1 MKQSIKTAALCVA
14 LTATSA
20 GVVSCMSQNEKSTGC
35 VSPQEKLLVHDQQ
48 INEIIAQMSLEEK
61 VEMLHSKTIMSSE
74 GVPRLGIQDVKYA
87 DGPFAVREE
96 IGDGFRPMNWTT
108 DSATYYPTGSALAA
122 TWSYDLAYAYGNGL
136 GTEARRR
143 GKDIILG
150 PAMNIQRL
158 PIGGRTYEYFSE
170 DPALNAV
177 LAVGFTKGMQDAG
190 TAACLKHYALNNQ
203 ETNRGSV
210 DVIIAERPMR
220 EIYLKAFEAAVK
232 EGGAMCVMP
241 AYNKVN
247 GYYGSENNHLNN
259 VILRGEW
266 GFKGMTV
273 SDWGGTHSTM
283 GAALGGLNVQMTGDN
298 YFGPALIDSVRAGKL
313 DESIVDDKVR
323 EILRLRF
330 AIEPITAD
338 NANKVKISQK
348 EQQQTAYNVAAKSI
362 VLLKNEKAT
371 LPFDPATTKKIAVIG
386 LNATAITGSGGM
398 GAGAKT
404 PYEITPLQGL
414 KNRLGNSVEIR
425 YAQAYKHYMGMFA
438 GQRAGTAEIA
448 NSLDEAPDAALL
460 KEALETAKGA
470 DLVLFFAGTNKFI
483 ESEGIDRENI
493 LLPVSQDI
501 IISKIAE
508 VNPNIVT
515 VVVSGGPCDLRVVES
530 KSNAIVQAWWNGL
543 EGGHAL
549 ADVLLGRI
557 APSGKLPF
565 TFPLK
570 LEDSPAFALNT
581 FSDEVVSDGDV
592 FAAQF
597 RHDIVGDTEYN
608 AEDRSPKAYYSEGLL
623 VGYRWFDTKEIPV
636 LYPFG
641 HGLSYVDFGYANLHI
656 DKSNYAADETIT
668 VTFDLTNNG
677 AMEADEV
684 VQLYVSR
691 PNAKVEWPV
700 KELKAFR
707 RVTLGAGN
715 SQTVE
720 LSFPVAD
727 LRYWDEATNGWQLE
741 KGTIELLVG
750 GSSAQLPL
758 KVTVEI

>member
-1 MKQSIKTAALCVA
+1 MKRIFKTGTL
-14 LTATSA
+14 LMLLATMA
-20 GVVSCMSQNEKSTGC
+20 GCSNTSQNT
-35 VSPQEKLLVHDQQ
+35 PQEKLTVNDKK
-48 INEIIAQMSLEEK
+48 INEIIAQMTLEEK

-74 GVPRLGIQDVKYA
+74 GIPRLGIQDIKYA

-96 IGDGFRPMNWTT
+96 IGDGFQPMNWTT

-122 TWSYDLAYAYGNGL
+122 TWSYDLAYDYGNAL

-158 PIGGRTYEYFSE
+158 PVGGRTYEYFSE

-177 LAVGFTKGMQDAG
+177 LAVGYTKGMQDAG

-203 ETNRGSV
+203 ETNRGSI

-283 GAALGGLNVQMTGDN
+283 GAALGGLNVQMTGDE
-298 YFGPALIDSVRAGKL
+298 YLGPPLIDSVRAGKIN
-313 DESIVDDKVR
+313 ESVIDDKVR

-330 AIEPITAD
+330 AIEAIP
-338 NANKVKISQK
+338 NEKANTVKISQK
-348 EQQQTAYNVAAKSI
+348 EQQQVAYNVAAKSI
-362 VLLKNEKAT
+362 VLLKNEKAV
-371 LPFDPATTKKIAVIG
+371 LPINTKETKKIAVIG
-386 LNATAITGSGGM
+386 LNATATTASGGM

-414 KNRLGNSVEIR
+414 KNRIGNDVEIL
-425 YAQAYKHYMGMFA
+425 YAPAYKNYMGMFA
-438 GQRAGTAEIA
+438 GSKANTPEIA
-448 NSLDEAPDAALL
+448 QTLDEAPDAALL
-460 KEALETAKGA
+460 AEAIAAARNA

-501 IISKIAE
+501 IIAKLAE

-515 VVVSGGPCDLRVVES
+515 VVVSGGPCDLRIVEK

-549 ADVLLGRI
+549 ADVLLGNI
-557 APSGKLPF
+557 SPSGKLPF

-570 LEDSPAFALNT
+570 LEDSPAYALGN
-581 FSDEVVSDGDV
+581 FSKEVVSDGDV

-597 RHDIVGDTEYN
+597 RHDIVGETEYDHN
-608 AEDRSPKAYYSEGLL
+608 VNSPKAHYSEGLL
-623 VGYRWFDTKEIPV
+623 VGYRWFDTKNMPV

-641 HGLSYVDFGYANLHI
+641 HGLSYASFDYANI
-656 DKSNYAADETIT
+656 KSDKSKYAANDVIKISFD
-668 VTFDLTNNG
+668 VTNKG
-677 AMEADEV
+677 SMEADEV
-684 VQLYVSR
+684 VQLYVRR
-691 PNAKVEWPV
+691 PDAKVEWPY
-700 KELKAFR
+700 KELKAFKR
-707 RVTLGAGN
+707 ATIAAGKTQTVTLE
-715 SQTVE
+715 V
-720 LSFPVAD
+720 PVAE
-727 LRYWDEATNGWQLE
+727 LRYWDEATNGWKLE
-741 KGTIELLVG
+741 SGTIEVLVG
-750 GSSAQLPL
+750 TSSAKLPL
-758 KVTVEI
+758 TTKITI